1 MKSTIHD
8 DKLKALI
15 QRAVL
20 YELLQLVCSHYA
32 DSTRITGNTIVVI
45 VGQRENSR
53 SFFIHCN
60 LICTFSPFF
69 NAACSGFW
77 KESQESVVKL
87 PEDYPEIFE
96 LYVKWLYTGELVKL
110 STNAEEEDYPE
121 HTTLTVL
128 ACAWFLG
135 DKLLD
140 STFKNAAIDAIIERV
155 RETNHYP
162 CALASFIYENTT
174 EESPLRRLLVDFYA
188 YAYERSWFVGNDR
201 GPDMDDAPREFF
213 RDVLVKI
220 IMLKEG
226 PAVEEP
232 GDWPWVKDRCQYH
245 DHADGTMCVFP
256 VL

>member
-1 MKSTIHD
+1 M
-8 DKLKALI
+8 
-15 QRAVL
+15 
-20 YELLQLVCSHYA
+20 
-32 DSTRITGNTIVVI
+32 
-45 VGQRENSR
+45 
-53 SFFIHCN
+53 
-60 LICTFSPFF
+60 
-69 NAACSGFW
+69 
-77 KESQESVVKL
+77 
-87 PEDYPEIFE
+87 
-96 LYVKWLYTGELVKL
+96 
-110 STNAEEEDYPE
+110 
-121 HTTLTVL
+121 
-128 ACAWFLG
+128 G
-135 DKLLD
+135 DKAARTRARILD
-140 STFKNAAIDAIIERV
+140 AAAQCLTAGGLGSARLHTAIASLAGLSRPTVYKHVGDQDAIIERV

-226 PAVEEP
+226 PALEEP

-245 DHADGTMCVFP
+245 DHAGGIRCILP